1 MFCSKEKT
9 AEPGQFLLSVLLLN
23 ISFPTFYWSEELK
36 EIKHE
41 VLDVR
46 NRNFANSDW
55 LSSNVQENLG
65 CIRGNRSGADRAVCL
80 LRSVSLAFLRSASIS
95 CLVLIRV

>member
-1 MFCSKEKT
+1 VW
-9 AEPGQFLLSVLLLN
+9 VLLRN
-23 ISFPTFYWSEELK
+23 ISFPTFYWSEEFK

-55 LSSNVQENLG
+55 LSSVVQENVG
-65 CIRGNRSGADRAVCL
+65 CVRGNQSGAFQL
-80 LRSVSLAFLRSASIS
+80 HHT
-95 CLVLIRV
+95 